1 MVKIR
6 MTRCGCK
13 NRPFYQINVKDSRS
27 SRDGKFI
34 EKIGYYNPLVISE
47 KRFCINSSRLGY
59 WKNKGAKISNRVLS
73 LLKKNKKDKK

>member
-6 MTRCGCK
+6 MMRCGCK
-13 NRPFYQINVKDSRS
+13 NRPCYQIYVKDSRS

-34 EKIGYYNPLVISE
+34 EKIGYFNPLFISE
-47 KRFCINSSRLGY
+47 KRFSINSSRLYY
-59 WKNKGAKISNRVLS
+59 WKTKGAKISNRVLS